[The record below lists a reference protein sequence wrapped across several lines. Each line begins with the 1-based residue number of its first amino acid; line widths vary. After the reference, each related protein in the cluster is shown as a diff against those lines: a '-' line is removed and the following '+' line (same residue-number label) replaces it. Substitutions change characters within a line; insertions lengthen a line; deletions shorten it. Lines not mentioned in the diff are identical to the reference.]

1 MKTLC
6 IVHVFYPEFWPE
18 LKSCLHNVD
27 GPVDLI
33 VTYVDESKGIPE
45 LVRRDFPSARFVFCE
60 NRGFDVWPFLKAL
73 QTVDL
78 SEYSILVKLHT
89 KRDVNRDGKPLFFNH
104 CHFSGSA
111 WREYLLGFIRDK
123 ERWEATKSRLLMP
136 GIGMVADRHVIM
148 GKNDTPWTNTRR
160 SMDMAVEFVEKL
172 YGAPVAANPRFVA
185 GTMFAARPALF
196 ARLLAKGWSADDFS
210 PSVRDK
216 TEQTAHL
223 LERVLGV
230 VVAAEGFRLDSPC
243 GGLAAWRL
251 AVTVRDA
258 FAAAGRFIWS
268 RSRINGRL
276 IVKIMGISV
285 YRSARPTCPGP
296 EGSVAGCHR

>member
-6 IVHVFYPEFWPE
+6 IVHVFYPEFWSE
-18 LKSCLHNVD
+18 LAACLRNVD
-27 GPVDLI
+27 EPFDLI

-45 LVRRDFPSARFVFCE
+45 LVRRDFPSARFILCE

-78 SEYSILVKLHT
+78 SQYSILVKLHT
-89 KRDVNRDGKPLFFNH
+89 KRDVYRDGEPLFFNH
-104 CHFSGSA
+104 CCFSGSA

-123 ERWEATKSRLLMP
+123 ETWQATKARLSIP

-148 GKNDTPWTNTRR
+148 GKMDTPWTNTRR
-160 SMDMAVEFVEKL
+160 SMDEAVAFVEKL
-172 YGAPVAANPRFVA
+172 YGACVAANPRFAA
-185 GTMFAARPALF
+185 GTMFAARPTIF
-196 ARLLAKGWSADDFS
+196 AKLLAKGWSAEDFS
-210 PSVRDK
+210 QSVRDK

-230 VVAAEGFRLDSPC
+230 VVTAEGFRLDSPR
-243 GGLAAWRL
+243 GDLTIWRF

-258 FAAAGRFIWS
+258 FVAIGRFIWS
-268 RSRINGRL
+268 WRVINGRL
-276 IVKIMGISV
+276 IVKMMGLSL
-285 YRSARPTCPGP
+285 YRSPRPKG
-296 EGSVAGCHR
+296 HRQGVSNVR